1 MKTEALFYLELGK
14 RVRKARKRL
23 DLTQDDL
30 ANLLSLNRTSI
41 TNIEKGKQR
50 LLAHTLV
57 EVANYLKI
65 PVSELLPEIP
75 QKSQQRE
82 GAKINSLL
90 KRETAPTEREFLKSA
105 LSKLGKG

>member
-1 MKTEALFYLELGK
+1 MRTETLFYLELGK
-14 RVRKARKRL
+14 RVRKARKKL

-57 EVANYLKI
+57 ELANNLKI
-65 PVSELLPEIP
+65 PVIELLPEIP
-75 QKSQQRE
+75 QNSQKKE
-82 GAKINSLL
+82 VAKI
-90 KRETAPTEREFLKSA
+90 KCFLT
-105 LSKLGKG
+105 L